1 MFKVSSESLK
11 EVKRL
16 LKDEFKRGLESE
28 REDVNVKMF
37 VTHIHKMPEGT
48 EEGEFLVVDLGVY
61 HLRVLHIGTFTFNSS
76 NSILVSSVNFGGVQI
91 LRTGDLFN
99 FHKCTRLPYLLDQT
113 LLLISMPNFV
123 QHHSD
128 VAFIDIRRCQRGN
141 P

>member
-61 HLRVLHIGTFTFNSS
+61 HLRVLHISKFTFNSN
-76 NSILVSSVNFGGVQI
+76 NSILVSSVNFW
-91 LRTGDLFN
+91 RDSNFADRRFMFN
-99 FHKCTRLPYLLDQT
+99 FHRCTQLPYLLDQT
-113 LLLISMPNFV
+113 PWLPMPNFV
-123 QHHSD
+123 QRHSR
-128 VAFIDIRRCQRGN
+128 VAFIDIYRCQRGN